1 MADVTEVI
9 HKISYEVNKDA
20 LDNATKA
27 IQLQLA
33 ELQRLSLQLDKYMS
47 DISKVYNSG
56 QKEVEQLSIKI
67 DDAVRRIITTSAKS
81 KAILEEV
88 FSGVVKGITGNDGL
102 KDVVSKYVS
111 GAIKEFTKLQNAS
124 RYTGIGF
131 AQHMKTAGAASA
143 GVITTLSNLAKSAL
157 SFTNIFGIALTVL
170 SLFSDELF
178 SASNNAG
185 DFGEEI
191 DEASEL
197 SKKLGEE
204 SASEIGKLITL
215 KSKIED
221 TTVSYD
227 DRSKAIAELR
237 GQYPGYF
244 DHLTNE
250 ELLAGKVA
258 DAYNRVLKGII
269 AAARARVLTRKLDDE
284 IAQVEELTEKIQ
296 QLAAAGNVN
305 LTPYIDKSTGLNLFD
320 LNEDDKKTATR
331 DLLYGNASKNYS
343 DNTSSRQ
350 IVPADTH
357 ADDMNRTAALSQISY
372 YIQSLKQ
379 NVSDL
384 GELSATIA
392 RLQSESEVQKPS
404 VTPQNTYR
412 NDKQERKK
420 EEPLEMIDNYA
431 RREIPQPELSFV
443 DVPEVKIPD
452 STEEDDKRRDKIRNQ
467 IKDYAELAQ
476 AAADAYNKILQVQID
491 TLDKEISL
499 REKRV
504 EEAKKLAERG
514 NTEAL
519 RLEEERLRKAQQQRE
534 NFARRQQAVNAA
546 ITVSNAIAAVARAA
560 LEGGGFG
567 SVATIAALIAALA
580 AGYAAVTSLS
590 NDSGDA
596 FADGVID
603 YRGMGGPKD
612 DKNWVRISTGE
623 SIITAEGTKKH
634 RALLEAIN
642 TGARLQLSDVAL
654 PFMMPAFKQPALD
667 PNGKYASAN
676 DMQRLET
683 KLDEVVGAIEDNKL
697 KQDIFFNEQG
707 VGIMTERAIQ
717 RDHRRWK

>member
-9 HKISYEVNKDA
+9 HKITYDVNKDA

-27 IQLQLA
+27 IQFQVA
-33 ELQRLSLQLDKYMS
+33 ELQKLTLQLDKYIS
-47 DISKVYNSG
+47 DIGRISKSG
-56 QKEVEQLSIKI
+56 QNDVEQLSAKI
-67 DDAVRRIITTSAKS
+67 DDVVKRITVTSVKS

-88 FSGVVKGITGNDGL
+88 FSGIVKGITGNDGL
-102 KDVVSKYVS
+102 KEVVSKYVD
-111 GAIKEFTKLQNAS
+111 GAVKEFGKLQNTS
-124 RYTGIGF
+124 RQTVIGF
-131 AQHMKTAGAASA
+131 AQHMKTAGAAGS
-143 GVITTLSNLAKSAL
+143 GVITTLSNLVKSAL

-178 SASNNAG
+178 GVSKNAEEFG
-185 DFGEEI
+185 DNI
-191 DEASEL
+191 DEAAEL

-204 SASEIGKLITL
+204 SANEIGRLITL

-221 TTVSYD
+221 TTNSYD
-227 DRSKAIAELR
+227 ARSKAIAELKDE
-237 GQYPGYF
+237 YPGYF
-244 DHLTNE
+244 DNLTDE

-258 DAYNRVLKGII
+258 DAYNRVLKGIV

-284 IAQVEELTEKIQ
+284 IAQVEELTEKIG
-296 QLAAAGNVN
+296 QLAAANN
-305 LTPYIDKSTGLNLFD
+305 ISLIPSIDQSTGLNLFD
-320 LNEDDKKTATR
+320 LNEADTKVATKS
-331 DLLYGNASKNYS
+331 LLYGNNPQKYG
-343 DNTSSRQ
+343 DNTSHRM
-350 IVPADTH
+350 ILPVGNN
-357 ADDMNRTAALSQISY
+357 ADDNDRTAALGQISF
-372 YIQSLKQ
+372 YIQTLKQ

-384 GELSATIA
+384 SGLTTDIA
-392 RLQSESEVQKPS
+392 RLQSESVSPKPQ
-404 VTPQNTYR
+404 VTVHTN
-412 NDKQERKK
+412 QEKDNQRRKT
-420 EEPLEMIDNYA
+420 EPLLMMETLPSGNMQQ
-431 RREIPQPELSFV
+431 REFKQV

-452 STEEDDKRRDKIRNQ
+452 SKEEDDKRRDKIRNQ

-590 NDSGDA
+590 SDS
-596 FADGVID
+596 
-603 YRGMGGPKD
+603 
-612 DKNWVRISTGE
+612 
-623 SIITAEGTKKH
+623 
-634 RALLEAIN
+634 AIP
-642 TGARLQLSDVAL
+642 L
-654 PFMMPAFKQPALD
+654 PM
-667 PNGKYASAN
+667 
-676 DMQRLET
+676 
-683 KLDEVVGAIEDNKL
+683 V
-697 KQDIFFNEQG
+697 
-707 VGIMTERAIQ
+707 
-717 RDHRRWK
+717 